1 MVLIRQCQWPESVAL
16 QPLHPVIGP
25 VWRNGK
31 VRSFCF
37 CFFIL
42 YTTISILCTTTCNSD
57 DSLITEL
64 WFLRWSA
71 TVKISLIALLV
82 VNNLKWLVK
91 LNIFYSGVLGLWLG
105 VCSPEQPLVPTGV
118 KSPSSVSGRTEA
130 VKRGLHSS
138 IFANQWKHFLSPCP
152 PHALK
157 GISITAMCVIHSC
170 VSWLLVNERFQVWC
184 YGERSCLRGSKPHF
198 KWVNFSC
205 FTKNPGHGYGAI
217 LGINAQGLTL
227 KPSNCTAVGS
237 EHP

>member
-1 MVLIRQCQWPESVAL
+1 M
-16 QPLHPVIGP
+16 
-25 VWRNGK
+25 
-31 VRSFCF
+31 
-37 CFFIL
+37 
-42 YTTISILCTTTCNSD
+42 
-57 DSLITEL
+57 
-64 WFLRWSA
+64 
-71 TVKISLIALLV
+71 KISLTALLG

-157 GISITAMCVIHSC
+157 GVSITAMCVIHSC
-170 VSWLLVNERFQVWC
+170 VSWLLVNTQLDERFQVWC
-184 YGERSCLRGSKPHF
+184 YGERSCLQGSKPHF

-227 KPSNCTAVGS
+227 KPSTVQLWGVNTPKDIFILGYKIFFQ
-237 EHP
+237 HPCSPIALSWLCYTS